1 MNSKMNKKVLSALVV
16 TALCLIPL
24 SSAFAITLRGGE
36 TMSIGKDEIVQGD
49 LYIAGGT
56 VAVSGVVDGDLIAA
70 GGRIIVNG
78 SVASDL
84 NAAGGSVDILGN
96 VGDDVRVAGGQV
108 TIGSEIILGD
118 LVVAGGNVHILSS
131 TNVRSDLVVAG
142 GNVVLDGKIDGNVR
156 VYGGMLTLNGA
167 FEGTVET
174 YSTDAIVLG
183 PKAVIKGD
191 LVYSAPAPIATS
203 TAQVLGKTTFTQSEG
218 KGSAEVATIGAAILG
233 TFFVVKLLITLV
245 TILILLFVFR
255 RFIEATSDEVTTH
268 FSRNAVIGFAGFVAI
283 PIALFILLITL
294 LGMPIAF
301 LGGLVYVF
309 SIMLSYFVTPVIA
322 GALLS
327 QWIVKEAKVD
337 WKWTILGMLAIT
349 ILTFVPI
356 IGWIIPF
363 VLFIATLGALLT
375 EGHRAFWLKR

>member
-1 MNSKMNKKVLSALVV
+1 
-16 TALCLIPL
+16 
-24 SSAFAITLRGGE
+24 
-36 TMSIGKDEIVQGD
+36 MSIGKDEIVRGD
-49 LYIAGGT
+49 LYMAGAT
-56 VAVSGVVDGDLIAA
+56 VAVSGLVDGDLVVA

-78 SVASDL
+78 SVAADL
-84 NAAGGSVDILGN
+84 VATGGSVDILGN

-108 TIGSEIILGD
+108 TIGSEIISGD

-131 TNVRSDLVVAG
+131 ANVRSDLVVAG
-142 GNVVLDGKIDGNVR
+142 GNVVVDGKIDGKVL

-167 FEGTVET
+167 FEGAVET

-191 LVYSAPAPIATS
+191 FLYSAPTPVATS
-203 TAQVLGKTTFTQSEG
+203 TAQVLGVTTFTQSKG
-218 KGSAEVATIGAAILG
+218 KGSVDAAAVGFALLG
-233 TFFVVKLLITLV
+233 TFFVVKFLVTLV

-301 LGGLVYVF
+301 LGALVYLF
-309 SIMLSYFVTPVIA
+309 SISLSYFITPVIA

-337 WKWTILGMLAIT
+337 WKWTILGILAIT